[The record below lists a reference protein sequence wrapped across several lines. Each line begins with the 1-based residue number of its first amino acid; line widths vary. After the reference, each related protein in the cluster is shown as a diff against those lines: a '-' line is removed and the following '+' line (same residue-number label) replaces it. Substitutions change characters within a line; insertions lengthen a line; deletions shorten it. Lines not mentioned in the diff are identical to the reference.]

1 MKYPHK
7 FCPISDCESVK
18 GNVNDYLV
26 KAHEL
31 TRDLRDLAHSAT
43 SALKSTC
50 FFSRFN
56 IYWVYT

>member
-18 GNVNDYLV
+18 GNVKDHLI
-26 KAHEL
+26 KAHGL

-43 SALKSTC
+43 PAVKSTC
-50 FFSRFN
+50 FF
-56 IYWVYT
+56 